1 MQLSSAYQPLVA
13 SAGSPGV
20 ALPATINPSGLL
32 DGISVSVVPTI
43 KAFFSSLSPA
53 YGLDNRRQK
62 SEFTVTDVA
71 KSSGSPDKT
80 GDTAQK
86 IKFACNVL
94 SSWAPSVRVVTDV
107 VTTICSSL
115 SLAQDLGQ
123 VLDGQK
129 AYKRLSTSAATSVTA
144 GAALT
149 LVALDNLTGAAAVG
163 AHGERGS
170 PQNPI
175 LVHNSEILSKIGQD
189 ENYPASAYYRQNDSF
204 SHEIKRPGALFSG
217 HYDGGCHTISGLE
230 DCLFSEIGRHGV
242 VRNLRL
248 DNINVNITID
258 YGLKDH
264 GVLACI
270 MSPFST
276 ARNIQV
282 ERAEVRVHADSY
294 NPVNL
299 DGTGALVGRQHHSS
313 LITDVDLRN
322 CTVVST
328 GNYIATGALGGRIE
342 GKLEG
347 VNVSHCQVNTHGNES
362 PAGIGAGQL
371 QGQIKDLAVT
381 DSRAETRSFAAPA
394 GIGAGWIMP
403 GGTIKRMSVKN
414 CRAITEGRFASAGIG
429 GGVVIGDLEQFTV
442 VDSRVETTDSDGFAG
457 IAGGQVGGWRHG
469 NLGRVSTM
477 TLVHSD
483 VLTKGEEAHAGLI
496 AGWLH
501 GAAKEITS
509 VDCEV
514 DAYGVNTITGVGVG
528 INDGEIDN
536 FISVRD
542 RVQNRDNT
550 SGRVAGVNRV
560 PLQGFS
566 LQDTMV
572 DGQLETVNPL
582 ANLSGLC
589 ANADPRL
596 VDSNCLTGIPA
607 KFSWQ
612 CASAP
617 AVSPCGSVWLPIEV
631 NNEETING
639 IGRSARYPSDAHYV
653 QTSDL
658 DGTRL
663 NGNSPLVFDGHY
675 DGRNH
680 IIRNQHTCLF
690 DTLRG
695 TVRNLQ
701 LTDARITAYGKD
713 AAVVACKMDDGG
725 MVEDIWIGNSS
736 VTTRGPALAGLVSA
750 RRTGELN
757 WVSRIEIHNSSVETH
772 ADAALAG
779 AVAGQCH
786 GVTEQVD
793 VHHTRVKT
801 RGADAHAA
809 LGGGTV
815 RGKLTSF
822 AATCSQV
829 ETNGFG
835 ARAGMG
841 AGVLLA
847 DGLIEEATVVNGSVH
862 TTEDGS
868 DAGVGAGQIEKN
880 SELRKINALY
890 TKLHTAGKSASAG
903 VGAGRLVEGAFVTD
917 VTGFESEVATTGARS
932 DAGFGVGIIDANSD
946 GYRLADLRSAYNVIK
961 TTANSSRASMT
972 GNLAAGG
979 SAIDPYPITV
989 DTFINSVFK
998 NDSVTQYTLD
1008 TFCDYADR
1016 RLVAWDCHINRTA
1029 LPGNCAPIQFASP
1042 PNLTTP
1048 SAVCNFS
1055 EPAEV
1060 TVRPSVSTSSPGNQ
1074 TQVQASVQ
1082 PLSVTVPVPVSVQPV
1097 TVTVPVS
1104 VPPLTVTASVPLVA
1118 GLSTATTVGIAVA
1131 ATFFVIG
1138 AGIAACCY
1146 YRSRCHTEEPKKE
1159 NEESD
1164 YLWDL

>member
-1 MQLSSAYQPLVA
+1 M
-13 SAGSPGV
+13 
-20 ALPATINPSGLL
+20 
-32 DGISVSVVPTI
+32 
-43 KAFFSSLSPA
+43 
-53 YGLDNRRQK
+53 
-62 SEFTVTDVA
+62 
-71 KSSGSPDKT
+71 
-80 GDTAQK
+80 
-86 IKFACNVL
+86 L

-115 SLAQDLGQ
+115 SLAQDLSQ

-129 AYKRLSTSAATSVTA
+129 ANKRPSTSAATSVTA

-149 LVALDNLTGAAAVG
+149 LIALDNLTGAAAVG
-163 AHGERGS
+163 THGERGS
-170 PQNPI
+170 SQDPI
-175 LVHNSEILSKIGQD
+175 PVHNSETLSRIGQD
-189 ENYPASAYYRQNDSF
+189 ENYPANAYYLQNDSF
-204 SHEIKRPGALFSG
+204 SHKIKKPGALFSG

-270 MSPFST
+270 MSP
-276 ARNIQV
+276 
-282 ERAEVRVHADSY
+282 
-294 NPVNL
+294 
-299 DGTGALVGRQHHSS
+299 
-313 LITDVDLRN
+313 
-322 CTVVST
+322 
-328 GNYIATGALGGRIE
+328 
-342 GKLEG
+342 
-347 VNVSHCQVNTHGNES
+347 
-362 PAGIGAGQL
+362 
-371 QGQIKDLAVT
+371 
-381 DSRAETRSFAAPA
+381 
-394 GIGAGWIMP
+394 
-403 GGTIKRMSVKN
+403 
-414 CRAITEGRFASAGIG
+414 
-429 GGVVIGDLEQFTV
+429 
-442 VDSRVETTDSDGFAG
+442 
-457 IAGGQVGGWRHG
+457 
-469 NLGRVSTM
+469 
-477 TLVHSD
+477 
-483 VLTKGEEAHAGLI
+483 
-496 AGWLH
+496 
-501 GAAKEITS
+501 
-509 VDCEV
+509 
-514 DAYGVNTITGVGVG
+514 
-528 INDGEIDN
+528 
-536 FISVRD
+536 
-542 RVQNRDNT
+542 
-550 SGRVAGVNRV
+550 
-560 PLQGFS
+560 
-566 LQDTMV
+566 
-572 DGQLETVNPL
+572 
-582 ANLSGLC
+582 
-589 ANADPRL
+589 
-596 VDSNCLTGIPA
+596 
-607 KFSWQ
+607 
-612 CASAP
+612 ASAP
-617 AVSPCGSVWLPIEV
+617 PVSPCGSVWLPIEV
-631 NNEETING
+631 NNEETINS
-639 IGRSARYPSDAHYV
+639 IGRSANYPSDAHYV
-653 QTSDL
+653 QTSEL
-658 DGTRL
+658 DGARL
-663 NGNSPLVFDGHY
+663 DGNSSLVFDGHY

-772 ADAALAG
+772 ADGTLAG

-801 RGADAHAA
+801 HGAGAHAA

-822 AATCSQV
+822 AATCSRV
-829 ETNGFG
+829 ETNGPR

-847 DGLIEEATVVNGSVH
+847 DGLIEDATVVNGSVH

-868 DAGVGAGQIEKN
+868 DAGVGAGQIEEN

-903 VGAGRLVEGAFVTD
+903 VGAGSLVKSNIVAH
-917 VTGFESEVATTGARS
+917 VTGFESEVATTGAQS
-932 DAGFGVGIIDANSD
+932 DAGVGVGIIDTNSD
-946 GYRLADLRSAYNVIK
+946 RYRLMYLASAYNVIK

-1008 TFCDYADR
+1008 TFCDYVDR
-1016 RLVAWDCHINRTA
+1016 RLVARDCHINRTA
-1029 LPGNCAPIQFASP
+1029 LPGNCAPIQFATP
-1042 PNLTTP
+1042 LNLTTP
-1048 SAVCNFS
+1048 SAVCNFY

-1074 TQVQASVQ
+1074 T
-1082 PLSVTVPVPVSVQPV
+1082 L
-1097 TVTVPVS
+1097 VPVS
-1104 VPPLTVTASVPLVA
+1104 VPPLTVTASVPLVT
-1118 GLSTATTVGIAVA
+1118 GLSTATTAGIAVA
-1131 ATFFVIG
+1131 ATVFVIG
-1138 AGIAACCY
+1138 AGIAACCC
-1146 YRSRCHTEEPKKE
+1146 YRSRCHTEKPKKE
-1159 NEESD
+1159 EEESS

>member
-1 MQLSSAYQPLVA
+1 MQLSSAYQSLAATGGGPGSVP
-13 SAGSPGV
+13 SATVNTSGSLGRF
-20 ALPATINPSGLL
+20 A
-32 DGISVSVVPTI
+32 VSVVPLLTT
-43 KAFFSSLSPA
+43 FFSSLSPA
-53 YGLDNRRQK
+53 YGQDDKRQM
-62 SEFTVTDVA
+62 SEFVESLPG
-71 KSSGSPDKT
+71 SSGSQVKT
-80 GDTAQK
+80 GELVQK
-86 IKFACNVL
+86 VKFACNVL

-107 VTTICSSL
+107 VANLCSSL

-129 AYKRLSTSAATSVTA
+129 ANKRPATSATISVPA

-149 LVALDNLTGAAAVG
+149 LVAFDNLGGAAAVPT
-163 AHGERGS
+163 HGERGS
-170 PQNPI
+170 SQDPI
-175 LVHNSEILSKIGQD
+175 LVHNSETLSMIGQD
-189 ENYPASAYYRQNDSF
+189 EKNYPASAYYLQNDSF
-204 SHEIKRPGALFSG
+204 SHENKKPGALFSG
-217 HYDGGCHTISGLE
+217 HYDGGCHTISGLK

-248 DNINVNITID
+248 DNINININITVD

-294 NPVNL
+294 NPRNL
-299 DGTGALVGRQHHSS
+299 DGTGALVGHQHHSS

-347 VNVSHCQVNTHGNES
+347 VNVSRCQVNTRGNES

-394 GIGAGWIMP
+394 GIGAGCIMP
-403 GGTIKRMSVKN
+403 GGTIKRMSVKY
-414 CRAITEGRFASAGIG
+414 CRTKTEGSFRSAAGIG
-429 GGVVIGDLEQFTV
+429 GGMVLGDLEQFTV
-442 VDSRVETTDSDGFAG
+442 IDSRVETTNKDGFAG
-457 IAGGQVGGWRHG
+457 IAGGLVGERHG
-469 NLGRVSTM
+469 DTLGRVSNM
-477 TLVHSD
+477 TWVNSD
-483 VLTKGEEAHAGLI
+483 VVTKGEQAHAGLV
-496 AGWLH
+496 AGWLQ
-501 GAAKEITS
+501 GTARDITS

-514 DAYGVNTITGVGVG
+514 DTNGVNARTGVGVG
-528 INDGEIDN
+528 INDGEIHN

-542 RVQNRDNT
+542 RAQNRDNS
-550 SGRVAGVNRV
+550 SGQVAGVDWGT
-560 PLQGFS
+560 LGDFS

-572 DGQLETVNPL
+572 NGQLETVNPL
-582 ANLSGLC
+582 ANLPGLC

-596 VDSNCLTGIPA
+596 VDSSCLSGTPA
-607 KFSWQ
+607 EFSWQ

-617 AVSPCGSVWLPIEV
+617 LGSPCGSVWLPIEV
-631 NNEETING
+631 NNEETINS
-639 IGRSARYPSDAHYV
+639 IGRSTKYPSDAHYV

-658 DGTRL
+658 DGARL
-663 NGNSPLVFDGHY
+663 GGNGPLVFDGHY

-680 IIRNQHTCLF
+680 VIRNQHTCLF
-690 DTLRG
+690 NTLRG
-695 TVRNLQ
+695 TVKNLL

-757 WVSRIEIHNSSVETH
+757 WVSRVEIHNSSVETH

-801 RGADAHAA
+801 HGAGAHAA

-829 ETNGFG
+829 ETNGSG

-847 DGLIEEATVVNGSVH
+847 DGVIEDATVVNGSVR
-862 TTEDGS
+862 TTEDGG
-868 DAGVGAGQIEKN
+868 DAGVGAGQIEEN

-890 TKLHTAGKSASAG
+890 TKLHTAGKNANAG
-903 VGAGRLVEGAFVTD
+903 VGAGSLVKSIIVAH
-917 VTGFESEVATTGARS
+917 VTGFESEVATTGAQS

-946 GYRLADLRSAYNVIK
+946 RYRLMHLASAYNVIK

-979 SAIDPYPITV
+979 SAIDPDPITV

-998 NDSVTQYTLD
+998 NDSVTQDTLD

-1016 RLVAWDCHINRTA
+1016 RLVARDCHINRTA

-1074 TQVQASVQ
+1074 S
-1082 PLSVTVPVPVSVQPV
+1082 LVPVSVQPV
-1097 TVTVPVS
+1097 TVTSSVPVS
-1104 VPPLTVTASVPLVA
+1104 VQPVTVISSVPLVA

-1131 ATFFVIG
+1131 ASFFVIG

-1146 YRSRCHTEEPKKE
+1146 YRSHHHTEAPKKE
-1159 NEESD
+1159 DKESS

>member
-1 MQLSSAYQPLVA
+1 MQLSSAYQPPA
-13 SAGSPGV
+13 ATAGSPGI

-62 SEFTVTDVA
+62 SEFTITDVP

-80 GDTAQK
+80 GETAQK

-107 VTTICSSL
+107 VTTMCSSL
-115 SLAQDLGQ
+115 SLVQDLGQ

-129 AYKRLSTSAATSVTA
+129 ANKRPSTSATISVPA
-144 GAALT
+144 GAALA
-149 LVALDNLTGAAAVG
+149 LVALDNLAGAAAVPT
-163 AHGERGS
+163 HGERGS
-170 PQNPI
+170 PQDPI
-175 LVHNSEILSKIGQD
+175 LVHNSETLSRIGQD
-189 ENYPASAYYRQNDSF
+189 ENYPASAYYLQNDSF

-217 HYDGGCHTISGLE
+217 HYDGGCHTISGLK

-248 DNINVNITID
+248 DNININITID

-282 ERAEVRVHADSY
+282 ERAEVRVHADGY
-294 NPVNL
+294 YPLNL
-299 DGTGALVGRQHHSS
+299 DATGSLVGHQHHSS

-347 VNVSHCQVNTHGNES
+347 VNVSHCQVNTHGNGS

-371 QGQIKDLAVT
+371 KGQIQDLAVT

-414 CRAITEGRFASAGIG
+414 CRTKTEGSLQSSAGIG

-442 VDSRVETTDSDGFAG
+442 IDSRVEATDSDGFAG
-457 IAGGQVGGWRHG
+457 IAGGRVGGRRYG
-469 NLGRVSTM
+469 KLGRVSNM
-477 TLVHSD
+477 TFVNSD
-483 VLTKGEEAHAGLI
+483 VLTKGERAHAGLI

-501 GAAKEITS
+501 GAAREITS
-509 VDCEV
+509 VECAVYTD
-514 DAYGVNTITGVGVG
+514 GVNTRTGVGVG
-528 INDGEIDN
+528 INDGEIHN

-542 RVQNRDNT
+542 RAQNRDNS
-550 SGRVAGVNRV
+550 SGLVAGPGWGGTLR
-560 PLQGFS
+560 GFS
-566 LQDTMV
+566 LQNTTV
-572 DGQLETVNPL
+572 NGQLKTVNPL

-589 ANADPRL
+589 ANADPHL
-596 VDSNCLTGIPA
+596 VDSSCLTGTPA
-607 KFSWQ
+607 KFSWE

-617 AVSPCGSVWLPIEV
+617 TGSPCGSVWLPIEV
-631 NNEETING
+631 NNEETINS
-639 IGRSARYPSDAHYV
+639 IGRSANYPSDAHYV

-658 DGTRL
+658 DGVRL
-663 NGNSPLVFDGHY
+663 NGNSSLVFDGHY

-690 DTLRG
+690 DNLRG

-713 AAVVACKMDDGG
+713 SAVVACKMDDGG

-736 VTTRGPALAGLVSA
+736 ITTRGPALAGLVSA

-757 WVSRIEIHNSSVETH
+757 WVSRVEIHNSSVETH

-801 RGADAHAA
+801 YGAGAHAA

-829 ETNGFG
+829 ETSGSA

-847 DGLIEEATVVNGSVH
+847 DGLIEDVTVVNGSVR
-862 TTEDGS
+862 TTEDGG
-868 DAGVGAGQIEKN
+868 DAGIGAGQIEEN

-890 TKLHTAGKSASAG
+890 TKLHTAGKNASAG
-903 VGAGRLVEGAFVTD
+903 VGAGSLVKSKIVAR
-917 VTGFESEVATTGARS
+917 VTGFESEVATTGDQS
-932 DAGFGVGIIDANSD
+932 NAGFGVGIIDANSD
-946 GYRLADLRSAYNVIK
+946 RYRLAYLASAYNVIK
-961 TTANSSRASMT
+961 TTANSSRASMA

-979 SAIDPYPITV
+979 SAIDQYSVTV
-989 DTFINSVFK
+989 DTFVNSVFK
-998 NDSVTQYTLD
+998 NDSVTQDFLD
-1008 TFCDYADR
+1008 TFCDYADH
-1016 RLVAWDCHINRTA
+1016 RLVARDCHINRTA

-1048 SAVCNFS
+1048 SAVCKFY

-1074 TQVQASVQ
+1074 SLVPTSVQ
-1082 PLSVTVPVPVSVQPV
+1082 PLSVTVP
-1097 TVTVPVS
+1097 VPVS

-1146 YRSRCHTEEPKKE
+1146 YRSRCHTEEPKKKE
-1159 NEESD
+1159 DEESS
-1164 YLWDL
+1164 YL

>member
-13 SAGSPGV
+13 SAGSPGG
-20 ALPATINPSGLL
+20 ALPATITPSGLL

-62 SEFTVTDVA
+62 SEFTVTDAA
-71 KSSGSPDKT
+71 KSPGSPDKT
-80 GDTAQK
+80 GETAQK
-86 IKFACNVL
+86 IRFACNVL

-115 SLAQDLGQ
+115 SLAQDLSQ

-129 AYKRLSTSAATSVTA
+129 TNKRPSTSAATSVTA

-149 LVALDNLTGAAAVG
+149 LITLDNLTGAAAVPT
-163 AHGERGS
+163 HGERGS
-170 PQNPI
+170 PQDPI
-175 LVHNSEILSKIGQD
+175 LVHNSETLSKIGQD
-189 ENYPASAYYRQNDSF
+189 ENYPASAYYLQNDSF

-217 HYDGGCHTISGLE
+217 HYDGGCHTISGLK

-248 DNINVNITID
+248 DNININITID
-258 YGLKDH
+258 YGRKDH

-276 ARNIQV
+276 AGNIQV
-282 ERAEVRVHADSY
+282 ERAEVRVHADGY
-294 NPVNL
+294 NPRNL

-313 LITDVDLRN
+313 LITNVDLRN

-347 VNVSHCQVNTHGNES
+347 VNVSRCQVNTRGNES

-381 DSRAETRSFAAPA
+381 DSRAETRSFVAPA
-394 GIGAGWIMP
+394 GIGAGRVML
-403 GGTIKRMSVKN
+403 GGTIERMSVKN

-442 VDSRVETTDSDGFAG
+442 VDSRVETTDIDGFAG
-457 IAGGQVGGWRHG
+457 IAGGQVGGRRYG
-469 NLGRVSTM
+469 KLGRVSNM
-477 TLVHSD
+477 TWVNSD
-483 VLTKGEEAHAGLI
+483 VLTKGQEAHAGLI
-496 AGWLH
+496 AGWLY
-501 GAAKEITS
+501 GAASEITS

-514 DAYGVNTITGVGVG
+514 DSDGVYARTGVGVG

-542 RVQNRDNT
+542 RAQNRDNS
-550 SGRVAGVNRV
+550 SGLVAGADWGTVR
-560 PLQGFS
+560 GGS

-572 DGQLETVNPL
+572 NGQLETVNPL
-582 ANLSGLC
+582 ASLSDVC

-596 VDSNCLTGIPA
+596 VDSSCLRGMPA
-607 KFSWQ
+607 EFSWQ

-617 AVSPCGSVWLPIEV
+617 LGSPCGSVWLPIEV
-631 NNEETING
+631 NNEETINS
-639 IGRSARYPSDAHYV
+639 IGRSTKYPSDAHYV

-658 DGTRL
+658 DGARL
-663 NGNSPLVFDGHY
+663 GGNGPLVFDGHY

-680 IIRNQHTCLF
+680 VIRNQHTCLF
-690 DTLRG
+690 NTLRG
-695 TVRNLQ
+695 TVKNLQ

-725 MVEDIWIGNSS
+725 IIEDIWIGNSS
-736 VTTRGPALAGLVSA
+736 VTTRGPAQAGLVSA
-750 RRTGELN
+750 RRTGKLN
-757 WVSRIEIHNSSVETH
+757 WVSRVEIHNSSVETH

-793 VHHTRVKT
+793 IHHTRVKT
-801 RGADAHAA
+801 HGAGAHAA

-829 ETNGFG
+829 ETNGPG

-841 AGVLLA
+841 AGVLLP
-847 DGLIEEATVVNGSVH
+847 DGLIEDATVVNGSVC
-862 TTEDGS
+862 TSEDGG
-868 DAGVGAGQIEKN
+868 DAGVGAGQIEEN
-880 SELRKINALY
+880 SELREINALY
-890 TKLHTAGKSASAG
+890 TKLHTAGKGASTG
-903 VGAGRLVEGAFVTD
+903 VGAGRLVGGGIVAG
-917 VTGFESEVATTGARS
+917 VTGFESEVVTIGAQS
-932 DAGFGVGIIDANSD
+932 DAGFGVGIIDANSYR
-946 GYRLADLRSAYNVIK
+946 YRLAHLRSAYNVIK

-1008 TFCDYADR
+1008 TFCDYVDR
-1016 RLVAWDCHINRTA
+1016 RLVARDCHINRTA

-1048 SAVCNFS
+1048 SAVFNFY

-1074 TQVQASVQ
+1074 T
-1082 PLSVTVPVPVSVQPV
+1082 LVPVSVQPL
-1097 TVTVPVS
+1097 TVTPSVPVS
-1104 VPPLTVTASVPLVA
+1104 VQPLTVTASVPLVA
-1118 GLSTATTVGIAVA
+1118 GLSTATTAGIAVA
-1131 ATFFVIG
+1131 ASFFVIG

-1146 YRSRCHTEEPKKE
+1146 YRSRHHTEAPKKE
-1159 NEESD
+1159 DEESS